1 MTRIY
6 DIADEYVERFAALN
20 PIGATSVGVS
30 GHDAEMTDFSPQGAE
45 ARANLDRET
54 IASLEAASAE
64 GERDRIAR
72 EAMIDELRVGLDTF
86 DAGEHLRDL
95 NILGSPLQSVRMAF
109 DLMPRESEEQ
119 WRNIASRLRLVPQGL
134 ASHRESL
141 QEGMRQGK
149 VSSRRALALVTC
161 HKSID
166 LPGNRNSEAIGHQ
179 RKAERHNEV
188 CNPRGCVD

>member
-54 IASLEAASAE
+54 IASLETASAE

-72 EAMIDELRVGLDTF
+72 EAMIDELRVGLEMF

-95 NILGSPLQSVRMAF
+95 LQCDDEVTAVLAAPEIAAVF
-109 DLMPRESEEQ
+109 DYDYYLKHVDEVYARF
-119 WRNIASRLRLVPQGL
+119 GL
-134 ASHRESL
+134 
-141 QEGMRQGK
+141 
-149 VSSRRALALVTC
+149 
-161 HKSID
+161 
-166 LPGNRNSEAIGHQ
+166 
-179 RKAERHNEV
+179 
-188 CNPRGCVD
+188 